1 MERDSRE
8 RILAA
13 AEEVFAE
20 KGYAGARIRD
30 VASRVGVANA
40 LVHYHF
46 HTKEALLHA
55 VLDRMVGEVVDLVT
69 RIAPEP
75 LEPITKLCRF
85 FNEFFDFAA
94 RHPHFAR
101 LAHLEAGHDD
111 RAYFDRQVRERL
123 RPLYSRARAFLEA
136 GVRAGVF
143 RAVPPDHL
151 LAAIY
156 GMIVSWFSD
165 TPFLETLVGDTTRDG
180 ASLERRREALMDM
193 ILRVVLA
200 DPAGAPACPQPD
212 PG

>member
-1 MERDSRE
+1 MERDTRE

-46 HTKEALLHA
+46 HTKEDLLHA
-55 VLDRMVGEVVDLVT
+55 VLDRMVGEVGNLVL

-75 LEPITKLCRF
+75 LEPVEKLCRF
-85 FNEFFDFAA
+85 FYEFFDFAA

-111 RAYFDRQVRERL
+111 HAFFDDQVRERL
-123 RPLYSRARAFLEA
+123 RPLYGRARAFLESGVQA
-136 GVRAGVF
+136 GAF
-143 RAVPPDHL
+143 RSVPPDHL

-165 TPFLETLVGDTTRDG
+165 TPFLETLLGDAFRDG
-180 ASLERRREALMDM
+180 GELELRREVLMDM
-193 ILRVVLA
+193 ILRIVLA
-200 DPAGAPACPQPD
+200 DPAAVHRCR